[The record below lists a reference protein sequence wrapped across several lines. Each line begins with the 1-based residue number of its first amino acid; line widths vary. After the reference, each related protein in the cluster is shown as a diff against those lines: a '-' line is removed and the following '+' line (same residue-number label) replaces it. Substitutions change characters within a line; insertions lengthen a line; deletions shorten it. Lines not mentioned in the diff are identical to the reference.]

1 MISPGNLARFLRI
14 STPMI
19 VSNFKK
25 SAFSVQ
31 PTIAHLF
38 EGITKTSAKGL
49 RFDFSEY
56 DQATQ
61 SLNEEVLVYTPVL
74 SLIKLRFVEDARPD
88 MPKVQFETSRDSIY
102 SQLTASGIMRAKL
115 PESILDQLET
125 ANASLDRVDTT
136 RSYFALRW
144 QYQMSLTSKIASKSK
159 ARHPSFL
166 VYYSFDVEQ
175 KQTSDRL
182 SNHWTRQL

>member
-1 MISPGNLARFLRI
+1 MPRVPAAVNHEMLLQVPNILFEPIEDMISPGNLARFLRI

-56 DQATQ
+56 D
-61 SLNEEVLVYTPVL
+61 
-74 SLIKLRFVEDARPD
+74 
-88 MPKVQFETSRDSIY
+88 
-102 SQLTASGIMRAKL
+102 
-115 PESILDQLET
+115 
-125 ANASLDRVDTT
+125 
-136 RSYFALRW
+136 
-144 QYQMSLTSKIASKSK
+144 
-159 ARHPSFL
+159 
-166 VYYSFDVEQ
+166 
-175 KQTSDRL
+175 
-182 SNHWTRQL
+182 